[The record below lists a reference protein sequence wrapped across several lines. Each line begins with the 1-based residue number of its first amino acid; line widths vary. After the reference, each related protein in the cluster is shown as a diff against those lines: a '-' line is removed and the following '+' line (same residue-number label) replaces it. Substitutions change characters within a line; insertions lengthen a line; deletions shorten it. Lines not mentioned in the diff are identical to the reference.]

1 MQKPAVDVI
10 IPAYNAREFI
20 VQAIESVK
28 SQTYPAKT
36 IVVDDGST
44 DLTDQV
50 IKETFGDDQDVTY
63 IHTEH
68 RGPSSARNR
77 GLAAA
82 TADFIAFLDADDVWL
97 PNKLSEQLEV
107 FQRSMDP
114 KLGVVYCDFEQ
125 IDRSDRLL
133 SNYPRVRMD
142 LSVRGDV
149 FGQLLRGNYVTGSA
163 SGVLVKRECFKIV
176 GGFDENMP
184 FEDWDMWLR
193 LARYYHFDYVERPL
207 VQLRRHSNNR
217 DFDSRHTLTGNFIF
231 FKKWATEAFKRPT
244 VLSAW
249 IRQLASRKTPEAV
262 LQLTSEFFRRQL
274 GK

>member
-1 MQKPAVDVI
+1 MQKPTVEAI
-10 IPAYNAREFI
+10 IPAYNAQEFI

-44 DLTDQV
+44 DLTAQV
-50 IKETFGDDQDVTY
+50 IKDMFGDDQDVTC

-68 RGPSSARNR
+68 RGPSPARNR
-77 GLAAA
+77 GLATA

-97 PNKLSEQLEV
+97 PEKLSEQIEV
-107 FQRSMDP
+107 FQYSTDP
-114 KLGVVYCDFEQ
+114 KLGVVYCDFDQ
-125 IDRSDRLL
+125 IDRGGNLL

-149 FGQLLRGNYVTGSA
+149 FDQLLRGNYVTGSA
-163 SGVLVKRECFKIV
+163 SGVLVKRECFKLA
-176 GGFDENMP
+176 GEFDENMP

-193 LARYYHFDYVERPL
+193 LARYYHFDYVKRPL
-207 VQLRRHSNNR
+207 VQIRRHTNNR

-231 FKKWATEAFKRPT
+231 FKKWATEAFKRPA

-262 LQLTSEFFRRQL
+262 FQLTSEFFRKQRS
-274 GK
+274 K